1 MLISS
6 ILTAGQLAAA
16 FTAIFTLFILIVKYM
31 VVRPLDRRIIEK
43 TQQIQPDANGG
54 KSLADV
60 ALGIARVERK
70 IENVIKRVDKL
81 EKNAAE

>member
-1 MLISS
+1 MLINS
-6 ILTAGQLAAA
+6 ILTVGQLAAA
-16 FTAIFTLFILIVKYM
+16 STAILTFLLLVMKYMIVK
-31 VVRPLDRRIIEK
+31 PLDRRIIEK

>member
-1 MLISS
+1 M
-6 ILTAGQLAAA
+6 
-16 FTAIFTLFILIVKYM
+16 IVK
-31 VVRPLDRRIIEK
+31 PLDRRIIEK

>member
-81 EKNAAE
+81 EKNAAK